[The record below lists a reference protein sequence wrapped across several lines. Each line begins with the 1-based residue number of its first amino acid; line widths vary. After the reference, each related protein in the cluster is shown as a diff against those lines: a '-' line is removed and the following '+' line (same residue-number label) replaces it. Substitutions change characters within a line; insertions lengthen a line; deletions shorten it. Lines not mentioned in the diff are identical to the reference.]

1 MLIYIFCVLAAY
13 LLGSVPTSVW
23 VGRIWFGLDIREHG
37 SGNAGATN
45 TFRVLGKK
53 AGIFVMLV
61 DILKGLLAATVALI
75 LLRQGYIESEMLI
88 LWKLILGIVAI
99 IGHILPV
106 FVGFRGGKG
115 VATLAG
121 MMMGVQ
127 WEITLICVFIFLI
140 TLLLSNYVSLSS
152 MVASLS
158 FPLLVVLVHGFQ
170 QDNLILPVC
179 GFALFVAVVFTHRKN
194 IKRLIRG
201 DENKTYLIKK

>member
-1 MLIYIFCVLAAY
+1 MLIYVFCVLAAY
-13 LLGSVPTSVW
+13 LLGSIPTSVW

-61 DILKGLLAATVALI
+61 DILKGLLAATLALI

-88 LWKLILGIVAI
+88 LWKLILGIFAI

-106 FVGFRGGKG
+106 FASFRGGKG

-140 TLLLSNYVSLSS
+140 SLLFSNYVSLSS
-152 MVASLS
+152 MIASLS
-158 FPLLVVLVHGFQ
+158 FPLLVVLVPGFQ
-170 QDNLILPVC
+170 QDNLILPIF

>member
-158 FPLLVVLVHGFQ
+158 FPLLVVLVPGFQ
-170 QDNLILPVC
+170 QDNLILPIF

>member
-1 MLIYIFCVLAAY
+1 MLIYIFCIIAAY
-13 LLGSVPTSVW
+13 LLGSIPTSVW

-75 LLRQGYIESEMLI
+75 LLRQGFIESEMLI

-99 IGHILPV
+99 IGHIFPI
-106 FVGFRGGKG
+106 FAGFRGGKG

-140 TLLLSNYVSLSS
+140 TLLISNYVSLSS
-152 MVASLS
+152 MIASLS
-158 FPLLVVLVHGFQ
+158 FPLLVVLVPGFQ
-170 QDNLILPVC
+170 QDNLILPIF
-179 GFALFVAVVFTHRKN
+179 GFALFIAVVITHKKN

>member
-1 MLIYIFCVLAAY
+1 MLIYIFCIIAAY
-13 LLGSVPTSVW
+13 LLGSIPTSVW

-99 IGHILPV
+99 VGHIFPI
-106 FVGFRGGKG
+106 FAGFRGGKG

-152 MVASLS
+152 MIASLS
-158 FPLLVVLVHGFQ
+158 FPLLVVLVPGFQ
-170 QDNLILPVC
+170 QDNLILPIF
-179 GFALFVAVVFTHRKN
+179 GFVLFIAVVITHKKN
-194 IKRLIRG
+194 IKRLLRG

>member
-1 MLIYIFCVLAAY
+1 MLIYIFCLLAAY
-13 LLGSVPTSVW
+13 LLGSIPTSVW
-23 VGRIWFGLDIREHG
+23 VGRIWFGLDVREHG

-75 LLRQGYIESEMLI
+75 LLRLGVIESEMLV

-99 IGHILPV
+99 VGHIFPV
-106 FVGFRGGKG
+106 FADFRGGKG

-140 TLLLSNYVSLSS
+140 TLILSNYVSVSS

-158 FPLLVVLVHGFQ
+158 FPLLVVLVPGFQ
-170 QDNLILPVC
+170 QDNLILPIF
-179 GFALFVAVVFTHRKN
+179 GFVLFVAVVFTHRKN

>member
-99 IGHILPV
+99 VGHILPV
-106 FVGFRGGKG
+106 FAGFRGGKG

-158 FPLLVVLVHGFQ
+158 FPLLVVLVPGFQ
-170 QDNLILPVC
+170 QDNLILPIF

>member
-13 LLGSVPTSVW
+13 LLGSIPTSVW

-99 IGHILPV
+99 VGHILPV
-106 FVGFRGGKG
+106 FAGFRGGKG

-158 FPLLVVLVHGFQ
+158 FPLLVVLVPGFQ
-170 QDNLILPVC
+170 QDNLILPIF

>member
-127 WEITLICVFIFLI
+127 WEITLISVFIFLI

-158 FPLLVVLVHGFQ
+158 FPLLVVLVPGFQ
-170 QDNLILPVC
+170 QDNLILPIF

>member
-13 LLGSVPTSVW
+13 LLGSIPTSVW

-170 QDNLILPVC
+170 QDNLILPVF

>member
-158 FPLLVVLVHGFQ
+158 FPLLVVLVPGFQ
-170 QDNLILPVC
+170 QDNLILPVF

>member
-13 LLGSVPTSVW
+13 LLGSIPTSVW

-75 LLRQGYIESEMLI
+75 LLRQGIIESEMLI
-88 LWKLILGIVAI
+88 LWKLILGIIAI

-106 FVGFRGGKG
+106 FAGFRGGKG

-158 FPLLVVLVHGFQ
+158 FPLLVVLVPGFQ
-170 QDNLILPVC
+170 QDNLILPIF